1 MLLQFFKW
9 PASKNY
15 IAQNIAAQV
24 ATVPPAMHFTSEEKY
39 QPTGRYGRKQSYERN
54 DAWELMDTSS
64 SRKSHDYEQHSGSRE
79 SRCVTQT
86 L

>member
-54 DAWELMDTSS
+54 DA
-64 SRKSHDYEQHSGSRE
+64 
-79 SRCVTQT
+79 
-86 L
+86 